1 MHGSGMNARYFLIID
16 DDPIIGSL
24 LEQMLMQRGAKK
36 VYLASDGAMALG
48 ILTDT
53 SKPVDVLSL
62 DLNMPNMDGVTFLSR
77 AADLGFAGGLFLVSG
92 ETTDIIQSATQLARL
107 LGLDCRGSFSKPI
120 DFETVVEHMMNDG
133 TNNNTVAELPN
144 ISVSDVEDGLSNN
157 RLQAYYQPKIST
169 KTGQILGA
177 EALARIVRDDGSTL
191 HVGEMI
197 RVAEEEGL
205 IRELTWQ
212 MAKRVIW
219 EYDSIKEVIPND
231 FNVSFN
237 ISTDLLTNTKFC
249 EQFTNYVRQS
259 GAKPANIV
267 LEITESK
274 IPADVSVALEGL
286 TRLRLMGFGLAIDD
300 FGTGYSNMESLRIF
314 PFTELKID
322 QQFVVNARHDP
333 FAWACVE
340 ASVKL
345 AKQLKLRTVAEGI
358 ETEFESTLARAH
370 EIDEQQGYLFAKP
383 MPRAEFIEFASQRY
397 SPELEIVSMGK
408 RAI

>member
-1 MHGSGMNARYFLIID
+1 M
-16 DDPIIGSL
+16 
-24 LEQMLMQRGAKK
+24 
-36 VYLASDGAMALG
+36 
-48 ILTDT
+48 
-53 SKPVDVLSL
+53 
-62 DLNMPNMDGVTFLSR
+62 
-77 AADLGFAGGLFLVSG
+77 
-92 ETTDIIQSATQLARL
+92 
-107 LGLDCRGSFSKPI
+107 
-120 DFETVVEHMMNDG
+120 
-133 TNNNTVAELPN
+133 
-144 ISVSDVEDGLSNN
+144 
-157 RLQAYYQPKIST
+157 
-169 KTGQILGA
+169 
-177 EALARIVRDDGSTL
+177 
-191 HVGEMI
+191 GEMI

-231 FNVSFN
+231 FKVSFN

-259 GAKPANIV
+259 GAKASNIV

-274 IPADVSVALEGL
+274 IPDDVSVALEGL

-300 FGTGYSNMESLRIF
+300 FGTGYSNMESLRLF

-322 QQFVVNARHDP
+322 QQFVVNARHDT

-358 ETEFESTLARAH
+358 ESEFESTLARAH
-370 EIDEQQGYLFAKP
+370 EIDEQQGYLFSKP
-383 MPRAEFIEFASQRY
+383 MPRAEFIEYARDRY
-397 SPELEIVSMGK
+397 SLAVEEASAGSM
-408 RAI
+408 AV